1 MNLQEFLPYQLSV
14 LSNKVSA
21 GIAKHYRQQHGIS
34 IPEWR
39 VLALLSDIPQQ
50 TAKELSAQSQM
61 DKVRISRTMKL
72 LEGKHLILEK
82 TCSHDARSRRYSL
95 TKQGLQLI
103 DAVKPKA
110 MAFEK
115 QLLKAFSKE
124 EIKFFNRCLKTLNQ
138 QADKIIQENP

>member
-50 TAKELSAQSQM
+50 TAKELSIQSQM

-72 LEGKHLILEK
+72 LEGKDLILEK

-95 TKQGLQLI
+95 TKQG
-103 DAVKPKA
+103 
-110 MAFEK
+110 
-115 QLLKAFSKE
+115 
-124 EIKFFNRCLKTLNQ
+124 
-138 QADKIIQENP
+138 